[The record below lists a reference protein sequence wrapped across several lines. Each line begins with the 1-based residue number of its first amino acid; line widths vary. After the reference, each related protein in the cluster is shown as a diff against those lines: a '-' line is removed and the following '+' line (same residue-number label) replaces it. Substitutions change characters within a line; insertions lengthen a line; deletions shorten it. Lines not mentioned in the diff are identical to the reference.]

1 MVERYLSS
9 LVRNLLIRMEILPM
23 LNKLKVS
30 FFLNIAF
37 LLKQNGNMQLSLSMV
52 SVNTT
57 VSVDVKNILGL
68 VAILVMEN
76 VV

>member
-1 MVERYLSS
+1 
-9 LVRNLLIRMEILPM
+9 MEVLPM
-23 LNKLKVS
+23 LSKLKVS
-30 FFLNIAF
+30 FFLNTAF
-37 LLKQNGNMQLSLSMV
+37 LLKQNGNMRLSLSMV